1 MRENHMLGASMKN
14 WNNQKQQI
22 PTLEILPEGTKLAG
36 VTAVIPVFFI
46 AFGIMEMLQN
56 IWGDA
61 APGHLVLLIGL
72 AFGMLCCCAAEVLK
86 QKKKR
91 SDGIQIISFAVVWLL
106 AGIPQ
111 SIRGLQG
118 FWRITAER
126 WSAARDGGT
135 AAYMAIAGIREIWAV
150 TLVVSVL
157 VIEVLWMLLLK
168 RKHRTLGSLI
178 CAAGILIPLLLDVF
192 HPVSAA
198 FLSAG
203 MIGLGLGSKSHA
215 QWKSNCAGL
224 LACLLVFLLPAILL
238 PQERIPF
245 FTQLLGDTKQKIYE
259 IRYGK
264 DGLPEGNLY
273 EADTLHAGE
282 EPVLAIR
289 SEQKKNLYF
298 KGYVGGTYANGVW
311 EPLSGESYRG
321 TSSGMLEWLA
331 KKNFDPLTQM
341 AQYYALGDE
350 EDKPEAN
357 RVYVE
362 NTGASRYYIYAPASL
377 KKITTSGAASEKKDQ
392 FLDAKGLFGKQNYG
406 MTEVSS
412 SRPAELVVAGSWVEN
427 PETEEQK
434 TYSEAESVYRT
445 FVYDHYTAVDQTMYD
460 KMQEVFWEEDPSE
473 TDGIYSALG
482 RIRKVLESR
491 VTYSENPGAIP
502 GDEDP
507 VFWFLDESKE
517 GNAMLYAST
526 AVEALRA
533 KGIPAR
539 YVEGY
544 FLSESAPTGEKGQAE
559 LTGNDAHAW
568 VEIYFD
574 GIGWLPADVTPGYYY
589 NVASLQKMVGSPDSV
604 QKNVVLE
611 NNSLSAEQITGVE
624 NRKSKA
630 GEAVLPVLR
639 SVSLFLLG
647 LLGVLLILL
656 TLLVIA
662 AEAAR
667 IICLGPAAKKQQK
680 ERPGRRIRRTEARIY
695 QYLYL
700 WGIDAGLGWETAATD
715 AELARRFPA
724 VEPGE
729 YTRVCHLIEKHIY
742 GEILLS
748 PYEERTLNHFLE
760 KLMEPVPGCSWKMRL
775 KLRYACL
782 RRVNTKKKKRKHSAF
797 QQK

>member
-1 MRENHMLGASMKN
+1 
-14 WNNQKQQI
+14 
-22 PTLEILPEGTKLAG
+22 
-36 VTAVIPVFFI
+36 
-46 AFGIMEMLQN
+46 MEMLQN

-135 AAYMAIAGIREIWAV
+135 AAYTAIAGIREIWAV

-245 FTQLLGDTKQKIYE
+245 SHSFW
-259 IRYGK
+259 
-264 DGLPEGNLY
+264 
-273 EADTLHAGE
+273 
-282 EPVLAIR
+282 AIR
-289 SEQKKNLYF
+289 NRRSMRFGMERTDCRKEICMKQTRSMRERNRCWRSVPNRRKICIF

-331 KKNFDPLTQM
+331 KKNFDPLTQT

-377 KKITTSGAASEKKDQ
+377 KKITNQRRGIGEKRSVSGR
-392 FLDAKGLFGKQNYG
+392 KGLFGKQNYG

-412 SRPAELVVAGSWVEN
+412 SRPAELVVAGSWV
-427 PETEEQK
+427 K
-434 TYSEAESVYRT
+434 
-445 FVYDHYTAVDQTMYD
+445 
-460 KMQEVFWEEDPSE
+460 
-473 TDGIYSALG
+473 
-482 RIRKVLESR
+482 
-491 VTYSENPGAIP
+491 
-502 GDEDP
+502 
-507 VFWFLDESKE
+507 
-517 GNAMLYAST
+517 
-526 AVEALRA
+526 
-533 KGIPAR
+533 
-539 YVEGY
+539 
-544 FLSESAPTGEKGQAE
+544 
-559 LTGNDAHAW
+559 TGNGGAEN
-568 VEIYFD
+568 VQR
-574 GIGWLPADVTPGYYY
+574 GGVRLPYV
-589 NVASLQKMVGSPDSV
+589 
-604 QKNVVLE
+604 
-611 NNSLSAEQITGVE
+611 
-624 NRKSKA
+624 
-630 GEAVLPVLR
+630 
-639 SVSLFLLG
+639 
-647 LLGVLLILL
+647 
-656 TLLVIA
+656 
-662 AEAAR
+662 
-667 IICLGPAAKKQQK
+667 
-680 ERPGRRIRRTEARIY
+680 
-695 QYLYL
+695 
-700 WGIDAGLGWETAATD
+700 
-715 AELARRFPA
+715 
-724 VEPGE
+724 
-729 YTRVCHLIEKHIY
+729 
-742 GEILLS
+742 
-748 PYEERTLNHFLE
+748 
-760 KLMEPVPGCSWKMRL
+760 
-775 KLRYACL
+775 CL
-782 RRVNTKKKKRKHSAF
+782 RPLHGS
-797 QQK
+797 

>member
-1 MRENHMLGASMKN
+1 MKKL
-14 WNNQKQQI
+14 NNEKQQI
-22 PTLEILPEGTKLAG
+22 PTLEILPEGTKLSG
-36 VTAVIPVFFI
+36 ITAIIPVFFI
-46 AFGIMEMLQN
+46 AFGVMEMLQN

-61 APGHLVLLIGL
+61 APGHFVVLIGL
-72 AFGMLCCCAAEVLK
+72 VLGVLFCCAAELVK
-86 QKKKR
+86 EKTKKVY
-91 SDGIQIISFAVVWLL
+91 GIQYLALL
-106 AGIPQ
+106 AVWVLVGIPQ
-111 SIRGLQG
+111 SIRGWQG
-118 FWRITAER
+118 FWRIAAER

-135 AAYMAIAGIREIWAV
+135 AAYTVIAGTREIWAI
-150 TLVVSVL
+150 TIVVSVFL
-157 VIEVLWMLLLK
+157 MEILWSLLLR
-168 RKHRTLGSLI
+168 RKHRVMSSLI
-178 CAAGILIPLLLDVF
+178 CAAGILIPLLLDTF

-203 MIGLGLGSKSHA
+203 MIGLGLGSQSHA
-215 QWKSNCAGL
+215 QWKRNCAGL
-224 LACLLVFLLPAILL
+224 LACLLIFLLPATLL
-238 PQERIPF
+238 PQEKIPF
-245 FTQLLGDTKQKIYE
+245 FTQLREDTRARIHE

-264 DGLPEGNLY
+264 DSLPEGNLY
-273 EADTLHAGE
+273 AADTLHTGE
-282 EPVLAIR
+282 EQMLTIS

-331 KKNFDPLTQM
+331 QKGFDPLTQT
-341 AQYYALGDE
+341 AQYYALDDAAGR
-350 EDKPEAN
+350 PETN

-362 NTGASRYYIYAPASL
+362 NTGASRYYIYAPSSL
-377 KKITTSGAASEKKDQ
+377 KEISTRGAASEKKDL
-392 FLDAKGLFGKQNYG
+392 FLGAKGLFGKDQYG

-412 SRPAELVVAGSWVEN
+412 SRPAELTVADAWVEN

-434 TYSEAESVYRT
+434 TYSEAEAVYRQ
-445 FVYDHYTAVDQTMYD
+445 FVYDHYLAVNQELYD
-460 KMQEVFWEEDPSE
+460 KMQEVFWADDPSE
-473 TDGIYSALG
+473 TDGIYSAVG

-491 VTYSENPGAIP
+491 VSYAENPGAVP
-502 GDEDP
+502 DDEDP
-507 VFWFLDESKE
+507 ILWFLDESKE

-544 FLSESAPTGEKGQAE
+544 FLSESAAADDKGKTT

-574 GIGWLPADVTPGYYY
+574 GVGWLPADVTPGYYY
-589 NVASLQKMVGSPDSV
+589 NVASLQKMVGSPESV
-604 QKNVVLE
+604 QKNVALE

-624 NRKSKA
+624 NRKNTM

-647 LLGVLLILL
+647 LLAVLLILL
-656 TLLVIA
+656 TLLIIA

-667 IICLGPAAKKQQK
+667 IICLGPVAKKQQK
-680 ERPGRRIRRTEARIY
+680 ERPGKRIRRTEAKIY
-695 QYLYL
+695 QYLRL
-700 WGIDAGLGWETAATD
+700 WGIEAGLGWKTAETD
-715 AELARRFPA
+715 AELCRKFEA

-729 YTRVCHLIEKHIY
+729 YTRVCHLIEKHVY
-742 GEILLS
+742 GEVLLS

-760 KLMEPVPGCSWKMRL
+760 KLTEPTKDCGWKMRL

-782 RRVNTKKKKRKHSAF
+782 RRVEKKKKK
-797 QQK
+797 

>member
-1 MRENHMLGASMKN
+1 MTG
-14 WNNQKQQI
+14 
-22 PTLEILPEGTKLAG
+22 LE
-36 VTAVIPVFFI
+36 
-46 AFGIMEMLQN
+46 
-56 IWGDA
+56 
-61 APGHLVLLIGL
+61 
-72 AFGMLCCCAAEVLK
+72 
-86 QKKKR
+86 
-91 SDGIQIISFAVVWLL
+91 
-106 AGIPQ
+106 
-111 SIRGLQG
+111 
-118 FWRITAER
+118 
-126 WSAARDGGT
+126 
-135 AAYMAIAGIREIWAV
+135 
-150 TLVVSVL
+150 
-157 VIEVLWMLLLK
+157 
-168 RKHRTLGSLI
+168 
-178 CAAGILIPLLLDVF
+178 
-192 HPVSAA
+192 
-198 FLSAG
+198 
-203 MIGLGLGSKSHA
+203 LGSKSHA

-238 PQERIPF
+238 PQEKIPF

-273 EADTLHAGE
+273 EADALHTGE

-289 SEQKKNLYF
+289 SEQKKNVYF

-331 KKNFDPLTQM
+331 KKNFDPLTQT

-377 KKITTSGAASEKKDQ
+377 EKITTRGAASEKKDQ
-392 FLDAKGLFGKQNYG
+392 FLAAKGLFGKQNYG

-427 PETEEQK
+427 PETEKQK

-502 GDEDP
+502 EDEDP
-507 VFWFLDESKE
+507 VLWFLDESKE

-604 QKNVVLE
+604 QKNVALE

-695 QYLYL
+695 QYLCL

-760 KLMEPVPGCSWKMRL
+760 KLTEPVPGCSWKMRL

>member
-1 MRENHMLGASMKN
+1 MLGARMKN
-14 WNNQKQQI
+14 LNNRKQQI
-22 PTLEILPEGTKLAG
+22 PTIELLPEGTKLTG
-36 VTAVIPVFFI
+36 ITAVIPVFFI

-61 APGHLVLLIGL
+61 APGHIVLLIGL
-72 AFGMLCCCAAEVLK
+72 MFGIFCCCAAEVLE
-86 QKKKR
+86 QKKKK
-91 SDGIQIISFAVVWLL
+91 SYGIRAVSFAVVWLI

-118 FWRITAER
+118 FWRIAAER

-135 AAYMAIAGIREIWAV
+135 AAYTAIAGTREIWAV

-157 VIEVLWMLLLK
+157 VMEVLWMLLLK
-168 RKHRTLGSLI
+168 RKHRVWGSLI
-178 CAAGILIPLLLDVF
+178 CAAGLLIPLLLNVF

-215 QWKSNCAGL
+215 QWKSNCIRLAG
-224 LACLLVFLLPAILL
+224 CLLLFLLPAILL
-238 PQERIPF
+238 PQEKIPF
-245 FTQLLGDTKQKIYE
+245 FTQLRGDTEQKIYE

-264 DGLPEGNLY
+264 NSLPEGNLY
-273 EADTLHAGE
+273 EADTLHAGA
-282 EPVLAIR
+282 EPALIIS

-298 KGYVGGTYANGVW
+298 KGYIGGTYANGVW
-311 EPLSGESYRG
+311 EPLSGEIYRG

-331 KKNFDPLTQM
+331 EKGFDPLTQT
-341 AQYYALGDE
+341 AQYYELGD
-350 EDKPEAN
+350 DADRPEAN
-357 RVYVE
+357 RIYVE

-377 KKITTSGAASEKKDQ
+377 EAVSTRGAASEKKDQ
-392 FLDAKGLFGKQNYG
+392 FLAAKGLFGKKKYG
-406 MTEVSS
+406 MTELSS
-412 SRPAELVVAGSWVEN
+412 SRPAELMVADAWVEN
-427 PETEEQK
+427 PETDGQK
-434 TYSEAESVYRT
+434 AYSEAETVYRT
-445 FVYDHYTAVDQTMYD
+445 FVYNNYTAVNQTMYD
-460 KMQEVFWEEDPSE
+460 KMQEVFWSEDPSA
-473 TDGIYSALG
+473 TDGIYSAVS
-482 RIRKVLESR
+482 RIRKVLETR
-491 VTYSENPGAIP
+491 VTYSENPGAVP
-502 GDEDP
+502 EDEDP
-507 VFWFLDESKE
+507 VLWFLDESKE

-544 FLSESAPTGEKGQAE
+544 FLSESASTSEKGQTD

-568 VEIYFD
+568 VEVYFD
-574 GIGWLPADVTPGYYY
+574 GIGWLPVDVTPGYYY
-589 NVASLQKMVGSPDSV
+589 NTASLQKMVGSPDSV
-604 QKNVVLE
+604 QKNVALE

-624 NRKSKA
+624 NRKSSA

-647 LLGVLLILL
+647 LLAVFLILMTLLI
-656 TLLVIA
+656 IA

-667 IICLGPAAKKQQK
+667 IICLGPVAKKQQK
-680 ERPGRRIRRTEARIY
+680 ERPGRRIRRTEERIY
-695 QYLYL
+695 QYLCL
-700 WGIDAGLGWETAATD
+700 WGVDASLGWETAATD
-715 AELARRFPA
+715 ARLARRFQTI
-724 VEPGE
+724 EPGE

-742 GEILLS
+742 GEVLLS

-760 KLMEPVPGCSWKMRL
+760 KLMYPTPDCGWKMRL

-782 RRVNTKKKKRKHSAF
+782 HRADKKKNMQGNSR
-797 QQK
+797 QK